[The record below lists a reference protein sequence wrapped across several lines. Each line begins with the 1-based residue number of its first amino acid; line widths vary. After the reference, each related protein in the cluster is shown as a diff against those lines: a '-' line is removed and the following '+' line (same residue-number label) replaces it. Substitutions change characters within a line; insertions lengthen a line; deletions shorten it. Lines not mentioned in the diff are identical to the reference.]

1 MIFLFSKRLST
12 RLGVHGVLYLSTTCY
27 GIRLFA
33 YGYWVSNAW
42 WLVVFEPL
50 HALTFSLPMG
60 SLGAFTTA
68 LADAAQFSRVSAQGF
83 RTGTMNLGRAFGFL
97 VSAWLYETFSPGVM
111 FRAMGW
117 LVMPMMMLAVVM
129 VHRQAKKHGVVAL
142 LYPE

>member
-50 HALTFSLPMG
+50 HALTFSLPMA
-60 SLGAFTTA
+60 SKGALTLSNPTTA
-68 LADAAQFSRVSAQGF
+68 PLH
-83 RTGTMNLGRAFGFL
+83 RA
-97 VSAWLYETFSPGVM
+97 THHPN
-111 FRAMGW
+111 
-117 LVMPMMMLAVVM
+117 PP
-129 VHRQAKKHGVVAL
+129 L
-142 LYPE
+142 LLH